1 MTFSL
6 KRLTDPFSIGVL
18 IVYILAVIRLV
29 FIPNALW
36 PALLLGLG
44 VALLSWIVLSITRKY
59 SPQPVRVVRPKTE
72 LWSILIWYTGVYLLA
87 FFTYAKGLEL
97 VNQFTNWF
105 FLVIVPFGLLV
116 LVRGS
121 GSAMRDTLRSIG
133 LTRVG
138 LKEAL
143 KLAMVIGSLVI
154 PILYIIGDKQ
164 RAAIQ
169 MIFYEPSQAVLSFFV
184 SFLLALLTAG
194 FVEEFFFR
202 GMLQSRL
209 VSSTGSEWYGLLIAS
224 LLFGLFHLPLYFF
237 SPFEPTQGNF
247 AWSLSSVITEQ
258 VVAGILLG
266 VLWTR
271 THNLAAPLLIHSLIN
286 AFALMTTL
294 DINIGSG

>member
-1 MTFSL
+1 MTFSP
-6 KRLTDPFSIGVL
+6 KQFTAPFSISIL
-18 IVYILAVIRLV
+18 IIYILAVIRLA

-36 PALLLGLG
+36 SALLLVSG
-44 VALLSWIVLSITRKY
+44 VTLLSWIVLAVTREY
-59 SPQPVRVVRPKTE
+59 TPQPVRVVRPKAE
-72 LWSILIWYTGVYLLA
+72 LWSMIIWYAGVFLLA
-87 FFTYAKGLEL
+87 YFTYAKGLEL

-121 GSAMRDTLRSIG
+121 GSAMSDTLRSIG
-133 LTRVG
+133 LTRAG
-138 LKEAL
+138 FKEAL
-143 KLAMVIGSLVI
+143 KLAMVIGPLVI
-154 PILYIIGDKQ
+154 PVLYLIGDNQ

-169 MIFYEPSQAVLSFFV
+169 MIFHEPAQALIPFFI
-184 SFLLALLTAG
+184 SFLVALLTAG

-202 GMLQSRL
+202 GVLQSRL
-209 VSSTGSEWYGLLIAS
+209 VSVTGSEWYGLLIAS

-247 AWSLSSVITEQ
+247 VWSLSSVITEQ
-258 VVAGILLG
+258 VVAGMLLG

-271 THNLAAPLLIHSLIN
+271 THNLAAPLLIHALIN

>member
-1 MTFSL
+1 MFLLKWYYTRSWLIFVSTFS
-6 KRLTDPFSIGVL
+6 GE
-18 IVYILAVIRLV
+18 
-29 FIPNALW
+29 
-36 PALLLGLG
+36 
-44 VALLSWIVLSITRKY
+44 
-59 SPQPVRVVRPKTE
+59 PQ
-72 LWSILIWYTGVYLLA
+72 
-87 FFTYAKGLEL
+87 FH
-97 VNQFTNWF
+97 
-105 FLVIVPFGLLV
+105 
-116 LVRGS
+116 
-121 GSAMRDTLRSIG
+121 
-133 LTRVG
+133 
-138 LKEAL
+138 
-143 KLAMVIGSLVI
+143 
-154 PILYIIGDKQ
+154 
-164 RAAIQ
+164 
-169 MIFYEPSQAVLSFFV
+169 EPSQALVSFFV

-202 GMLQSRL
+202 GVLQSRL

-271 THNLAAPLLIHSLIN
+271 THNLAAPLLIHALVN